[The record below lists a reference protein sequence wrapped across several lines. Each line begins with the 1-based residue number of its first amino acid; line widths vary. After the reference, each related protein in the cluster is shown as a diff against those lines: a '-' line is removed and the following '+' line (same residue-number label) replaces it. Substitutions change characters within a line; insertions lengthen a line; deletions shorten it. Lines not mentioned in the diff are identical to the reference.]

1 MPNLPPLANA
11 VPVRCAFCGA
21 LLATTEREALRIQ
34 RGQLDAVI
42 DGVFRAS
49 LVCYRPQ
56 CRRVNVVTF
65 PARS

>member
-1 MPNLPPLANA
+1 
-11 VPVRCAFCGA
+11 VRCAFCGA